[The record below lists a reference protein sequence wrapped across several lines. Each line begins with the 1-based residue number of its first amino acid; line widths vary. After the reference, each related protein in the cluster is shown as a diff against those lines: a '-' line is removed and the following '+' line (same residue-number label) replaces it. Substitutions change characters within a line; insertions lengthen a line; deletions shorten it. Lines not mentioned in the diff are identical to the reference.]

1 MDNRLKLNTE
11 PLNAL
16 SIDGMKSKVLAT
28 VVSEEAYN
36 SNYESIVKHVD
47 PSKKNWT
54 PFKVKKALVD
64 QLHHII
70 LASPKE
76 HPAVHKLMALKLIN

>member
-1 MDNRLKLNTE
+1 MDRLKLNTD

-16 SIDGMKSKVLAT
+16 SIDGMKSKILST
-28 VVSEEAYN
+28 VKSEEIYN
-36 SNYESIVKHVD
+36 QNYEAILKHVD

-64 QLHHII
+64 
-70 LASPKE
+70 
-76 HPAVHKLMALKLIN
+76 